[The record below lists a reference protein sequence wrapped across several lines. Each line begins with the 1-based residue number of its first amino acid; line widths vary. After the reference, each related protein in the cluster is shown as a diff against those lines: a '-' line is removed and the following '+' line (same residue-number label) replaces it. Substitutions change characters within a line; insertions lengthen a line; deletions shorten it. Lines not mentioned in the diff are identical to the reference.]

1 MIDTNKYEG
10 HTPAPW
16 RVVKP
21 SQANATGHIWC
32 IESATEIDYSPDHY
46 TRVAHICVIH
56 NEDDDTINAELIADA
71 PLLFAEVKRL
81 RIIETAAQLYGDY
94 CQERHGQS
102 YDCDMSFEEWLD
114 WMLTDDIL
122 EKMMIHYDKEALD
135 DMKSKATGT
144 GWLLD
149 GCLTD
154 YSKLKGLVE

>member
-1 MIDTNKYEG
+1 MIDTDRYDNEG
-10 HTPAPW
+10 
-16 RVVKP
+16 
-21 SQANATGHIWC
+21 
-32 IESATEIDYSPDHY
+32 IELSDGGT
-46 TRVAHICVIH
+46 ICFP
-56 NEDDDTINAELIADA
+56 EDDGRIQRIDKDGNIMQTLHPEDTEWQEWYELFDTHKD
-71 PLLFAEVKRL
+71 LLTEVKRL

>member
-71 PLLFAEVKRL
+71 PLLLEEVKRL
-81 RIIETAAQLYGDY
+81 RHELLVILSDFQTRKTDMYEMRNRIET
-94 CQERHGQS
+94 
-102 YDCDMSFEEWLD
+102 
-114 WMLTDDIL
+114 I
-122 EKMMIHYDKEALD
+122 
-135 DMKSKATGT
+135 
-144 GWLLD
+144 
-149 GCLTD
+149 
-154 YSKLKGLVE
+154 LKGGEEE